1 MLGHAHDRVRTELA
15 VVHSRYSTYIRV
27 ARYGCLRSCDR
38 NQSVGA
44 PHIWNLDSGALQ
56 VLANDERSGRAEY
69 RYERRTHRAVR
80 VVSGGLR
87 TLNRSKSFLGS
98 LFSSHPQLPGA
109 AQGRPEEAE
118 LSYRSSMGLAQGSY
132 PPPPCAGSRCNAA
145 SSDVIRSRAS
155 SWACSKVCIIASCSN
170 CRRSFRPLS
179 PAPSGRGRAAAGK
192 ARHPGLAPAAPAGG
206 LRQFGI
212 VVLVEELRRLV
223 EVPVARG
230 AGRGLRADRRLLP
243 AHRLRRARRRYPGGG
258 APPAHGGPPSD
269 RRVRLA
275 HLS

>member
-1 MLGHAHDRVRTELA
+1 MRMIVFEELA
-15 VVHSRYSTYIRV
+15 GVIRV
-27 ARYGCLRSCDR
+27 ATDACAATGTNSRT
-38 NQSVGA
+38 
-44 PHIWNLDSGALQ
+44 HIWIDSGHCRSWPH
-56 VLANDERSGRAEY
+56 ERSSTVTNTS
-69 RYERRTHRAVR
+69 RRR
-80 VVSGGLR
+80 VVLDYIESFQ
-87 TLNRSKSFLGS
+87 RSL
-98 LFSSHPQLPGA
+98 GA
-109 AQGRPEEAE
+109 AQGRPEDAE